1 MGSLNY
7 KNFIVLGVACAAS
20 VLLTSAALAINNYL
34 ERRALRKI
42 QEDRAEETWT
52 DEDEA
57 EEEAPVEINPAPS
70 NPDISE
76 YHEYQA
82 HFRPNITL
90 NPDIFKITGE
100 DFLEDNGNV
109 KLTATYYIMSNR
121 LLGYNDDM
129 DDLDPAEVGMKD
141 LKGYFLGEGGI
152 NDSLFMRNET
162 EGIDFEIIPL
172 NELYEEAQSQYVSAA
187 SGYVSA

>member
-20 VLLTSAALAINNYL
+20 VLLTSGALALNNYL

-52 DEDEA
+52 DEDET
-57 EEEAPVEINPAPS
+57 EEEAAVEINPAPS

-76 YHEYQA
+76 YPA
-82 HFRPNITL
+82 RFRPNITS

-129 DDLDPAEVGMKD
+129 DDINPAEVGIED

-152 NDSLFMRNET
+152 SDSLFVRNET

-172 NELYEEAQSQYVSAA
+172 NELYEESQSQYVSAA